1 MPLFA
6 SDTIQLERAAVR
18 CDELIL
24 RLDTEGPGGLLPSD
38 REHALGCAGCT
49 RSIQAAEMMEQALRS
64 APPAPSADFG
74 AVVMQRVEAT
84 ERARQRLVESRP
96 SRWIRWWQGVSEEP
110 AALVALT
117 LAPVALIVALI
128 WPGTAALLF
137 ELVRDAAMSWIASAW
152 SGAASASSVPA
163 LGPAA
168 RLVVSG
174 LVLPVTIAAFFFGLQ
189 QVGEGLLGSGGASA
203 TSERRAQSASISRR
217 SDS

>member
-1 MPLFA
+1 M
-6 SDTIQLERAAVR
+6 R

-24 RLDTEGPGGLLPSD
+24 RLDIEGPGGLLRSD
-38 REHALGCAGCT
+38 REHALGCAACA
-49 RSIQAAEMMEQALRS
+49 RAIQAAESVEQALRS
-64 APPAPSADFG
+64 APPSPSSDFS

-96 SRWIRWWQGVSEEP
+96 SMWVRWWRGVSEEP

-117 LAPVALIVALI
+117 LAPVALIVALV

-137 ELVRDAAMSWIASAW
+137 ELARDAATSWIASAW
-152 SGAASASSVPA
+152 SGTTSASAVPELA
-163 LGPAA
+163 PAA
-168 RLVVSG
+168 RLVAG
-174 LVLPVTIAAFFFGLQ
+174 ALVLPVMVAGFFFGLQ

-203 TSERRAQSASISRR
+203 TSERRAQSESISRR